1 MGVERMRAT
10 KEFPARLREITL
22 EFQSMKTEMQNI
34 TELDLHAL
42 QEFRQSLDELR
53 MTAWTI
59 SELIKARTAEKN
71 PEAVL
76 SFQASERLRRF
87 SQMTRELSNDLD
99 GNGFNW
105 ETSGIQSLFDSLKL
119 LQASL
124 SNMVAARR
132 AEYASANRNMHP

>member
-1 MGVERMRAT
+1 MKAT
-10 KEFPARLREITL
+10 NDFSARLREMTL
-22 EFQSMKTEMQNI
+22 EFQSMETEMQNV
-34 TELDLHAL
+34 TELDLRAL

-76 SFQASERLRRF
+76 SFLASERLRRF
-87 SQMTRELSNDLD
+87 SQMTRDLSDDLN
-99 GNGFNW
+99 GNGFTW

-119 LQASL
+119 LQTSL
-124 SNMVAARR
+124 SKMVAAHR
-132 AEYASANRNMHP
+132 AEYASASRNTNS